1 MLVYAGI
8 DEAGYGPMLG
18 PLCVAGTAFVLEG
31 DLPERGAPNL
41 WSMLSGAVCR
51 RRRDRRHRIAVD
63 DSKKLK
69 GANSSTTVHPLRD
82 LERGVLAFAAAA
94 DEDDAVITGP
104 DAVLLDRLGVEVA
117 RRPWYDSTTA
127 TPVAHEA
134 DEIRIA
140 ASRVRRALE
149 RAGVTCASI
158 RCEALDA
165 GDFNQRVR
173 RTGTKAGVNFEA
185 VSRLV
190 AAIWNRWPDAHPR
203 VVVDRQGG
211 RTHYLDDL
219 QVAFPESRIRI
230 VTESEALCRY
240 ELRRGDDP
248 LTISFVR
255 DSERHHL
262 PVALAS
268 MTAKYV
274 RELLMIRLNRFFR
287 GHRPELKP
295 TAGYVTDARRY
306 LADIDPVIDQL
317 GLEREELIR
326 VV

>member
-18 PLCVAGTAFVLEG
+18 PLCVAATAFVIDGEP
-31 DLPERGAPNL
+31 PERGAPNL
-41 WSMLSGAVCR
+41 WSLLSAAVCR

-69 GANSSTTVHPLRD
+69 GANSSKKVHPLRD
-82 LERGVLAFAAAA
+82 LERGVLAFAAAGS
-94 DEDDAVITGP
+94 EDDAVITGP
-104 DAVLLDRLGVEVA
+104 DTVLLERLGVEVA

-127 TPVAHEA
+127 TPVAHDA

-140 ASRVRRALE
+140 ASRVRRAME
-149 RAGVTCASI
+149 RAGVTCATI
-158 RCEALDA
+158 RCEAVDA
-165 GDFNQRVR
+165 ASFNERVR

-190 AAIWNRWPDAHPR
+190 AGVWDRWPDAHPR

-219 QVAFPESRIRI
+219 QVAFPEARIRI

-240 ELRRGDDP
+240 ELKRGDAP
-248 LTISFVR
+248 LTISFVA

-274 RELLMIRLNRFFR
+274 RELLMLRLNRFFR
-287 GHRPELKP
+287 EHHPELKP

-306 LADIDPVIDQL
+306 LADIEPVINDL
-317 GLEREELIR
+317 GLERGELVR